1 MKVTL
6 LAYTQINPALEQLPA
21 DLLAGRGSP
30 QEDIIEFAARVCYRS
45 TARMGHSPDFIAARI
60 REGHEDIIEHAQAT
74 YFIEGISRACSHQ
87 LVRHRIASFSQESQ
101 RYTDLGENAE
111 FVMPEAIANNP
122 QARQVWDDVISR
134 LEGAYR
140 EFRKLGIRK
149 EDARFLLPNA
159 TTTNLVLSM
168 NFRSLRH
175 FFWLRCDKAAQW
187 EIRDLATEMLRLIY
201 PIAPSVF
208 QDIVD
213 KYGLHDVVGNGRER
227 LAA

>member
-6 LAYTQINPALEQLPA
+6 LAYTQINPVLEQLPA
-21 DLLAGRGSP
+21 DLVAGRGSP

-74 YFIEGISRACSHQ
+74 FFIEGISRACSHQ

-101 RYTDLGENAE
+101 RYTDLGENAQ
-111 FVMPEAIANNP
+111 FVVPDAIANHP

-213 KYGLHDVVGNGRER
+213 KYGLHDVVGNGRKR

>member
-21 DLLAGRGSP
+21 DLVAGRGSP

-45 TARMGHSPDFIAARI
+45 TARMGHSPEFIAARI
-60 REGHEDIIEHAQAT
+60 REGHEDIIEHGQAT

-101 RYTDLGENAE
+101 RYTELGENAE
-111 FVMPEAIANNP
+111 FVVPDAIANNP
-122 QARQVWDDVISR
+122 QARQVWDDLITR
-134 LEGAYR
+134 LEDAYR
-140 EFRKLGIRK
+140 EFRKLGVRK

-159 TTTNLVLSM
+159 ATTSLVLSM

-175 FFWLRCDKAAQW
+175 FFWLRCDRAAQW
-187 EIRDLATEMLRLIY
+187 EIRDVATEMLRLIY
-201 PIAPSVF
+201 PIAPIIF
-208 QDIVD
+208 RDIVD
-213 KYGLHDVVGNGRER
+213 KYGLHDVIGNGRER

>member
-213 KYGLHDVVGNGRER
+213 KYGLHDVVGNDHER